1 MADDT
6 GDNRARRRRIGWLV
20 GSAAAVLV
28 VVAGAVLS
36 LSAYH
41 RRQQSTAFPAGT
53 CFQVYGETGIAT
65 TDGLREVSGRVKVV
79 DCGRAHDAEV
89 TRTAR
94 QPSDCAADG
103 AWLKTLDQ
111 IRCVT
116 FTTTVGHSAAPS

>member
-6 GDNRARRRRIGWLV
+6 GDNKARRRRIVWLV
-20 GSAAAVLV
+20 GSAAV

-36 LSAYH
+36 ICIDH
-41 RRQQSTAFPAGT
+41 RYQRSGVFQAGT
-53 CFQVYGETGIAT
+53 CFQMNGETGIVT

-79 DCGRAHDAEV
+79 DCGSAHDAEV

-94 QPSDCAADG
+94 HASDCAADG
-103 AWLKTLDQ
+103 AWLKSLDQ

-116 FTTTVGHSAAPS
+116 FTTNVGHAASPS